1 MKKSIRGPLVYLIAI
16 VSVILIIS
24 YLGIGGNVKDKKI
37 EYSQFLEYVRESNLK
52 EIAIIKDD
60 IDVQIVGLYKDTQI
74 AEDKFP
80 NDYDFYAYISSEEV
94 LRKDIESITGQTDA
108 EKYGF
113 DIRYTAGVRQGLLDI
128 ILPYMIIF
136 GIVGVFMY
144 FLLKQTQGGNNKA
157 IAFGKSRAKL
167 VDNEKSK
174 KTFVDV
180 AGADE
185 EKEELREIVEFLRNP
200 EKFTKL
206 GARIPKGVLLVGPP
220 GSGKT
225 LLAKAVAGEAN
236 VPFFSISGSDFVEL
250 FVGVGASRVRDL
262 FETAKKSMPCI
273 VFIDEIDAVGRH
285 RGAGMGGGNDE
296 REQTLNQLLVE
307 MDGFNANEGII
318 IMAATNRVDTLDPA
332 LMRPGRFDRQIFVN
346 YPDAKGREDIL
357 KVHSRGKPL
366 NAEVNLGTIA
376 KRTIGFTGADLEN
389 VLNEAAILAAR
400 RSRKD
405 IGMSEIEEAI
415 TRVVA
420 GLEKKSHVVTEE
432 DKRITA
438 IHEVGHAICAK
449 VLPFGDPVHEISII
463 QRGMAA
469 GYTMT
474 LPEKEKSHVL
484 KNKILD
490 DITMMLGGRAAESIL
505 LSDVSIGA
513 ISDLQRST
521 ELAKNMVIKYGL
533 SDTIGPVYLADSD
546 EIFLGKEFGHI
557 KGYSDKTASIVDSEV
572 KRILEECFE
581 KAKSI
586 LRDNV
591 TKLNKISIIL
601 MEKEKLD
608 GEEFESLFSGEAI

>member
-16 VSVILIIS
+16 VCVILIIS
-24 YLGIGGNVKDKKI
+24 YLGIGGNAKDKKI
-37 EYSQFLEYVRESNLK
+37 EYSQFLEHVKEGNIK
-52 EIAIIKDD
+52 EIAIINDQVD
-60 IDVQIVGLYKDTQI
+60 LQIVGIYNDTEI
-74 AEDKFP
+74 EDKNFP
-80 NDYDFYAYISSEEV
+80 SDYDFYAYISSEEV
-94 LRKDIESITGQTDA
+94 LRNDIQAITGQTDP

-113 DIRYTAGVRQGLLDI
+113 NIRYTATIRPGLLES
-128 ILPYMIIF
+128 ILPYLIILGAA
-136 GIVGVFMY
+136 GIFMY

-157 IAFGKSRAKL
+157 IAFGKSRARL
-167 VDNEKSK
+167 ADNEKSK
-174 KTFVDV
+174 KTFADV

-185 EKEELREIVEFLRNP
+185 EKEELREIVDFLRSP
-200 EKFTKL
+200 DKFTKL
-206 GARIPKGVLLVGPP
+206 GARIPKGVLLIGPP

-307 MDGFNANEGII
+307 MDGFNANDGII

-332 LMRPGRFDRQIFVN
+332 LMRPGRFDRQIIVN
-346 YPDAKGREDIL
+346 YPDIKGREDIL

-366 NAEVNLGTIA
+366 NPEVDLGVIA
-376 KRTIGFTGADLEN
+376 KRTVGFTGADLEN
-389 VLNEAAILAAR
+389 VLNEAAILTAR
-400 RSRKD
+400 RNKKD

-415 TRVVA
+415 TRVIA

-449 VLPFGDPVHEISII
+449 VLPHGDPVHEISII

-490 DITMMLGGRAAESIL
+490 DIVMMLGGRAAESIL
-505 LSDVSIGA
+505 LSDISTGA
-513 ISDLQRST
+513 INDLQRAT
-521 ELAKNMVIKYGL
+521 ELAKNMVIKYGM
-533 SDTIGPVYLADSD
+533 SDSIGPVYLADNE

-557 KGYSDKTASIVDSEV
+557 KGYSDKTASVVDSEV

-586 LRDNV
+586 LRENV

-601 MEKEKLD
+601 MEKEKLY
-608 GEEFESLFSGEAI
+608 GEEFETLFSGETI

>member
-94 LRKDIESITGQTDA
+94 LRKDIESITGQTDP
-108 EKYGF
+108 ESYGF
-113 DIRYTAGVRQGLLDI
+113 NIRYTATVRPGFLATT
-128 ILPYMIIF
+128 LPYLLILGMG
-136 GIVGVFMY
+136 GILMF

-167 VDNEKSK
+167 ADNQKSK
-174 KTFVDV
+174 KTFADV

-185 EKEELREIVEFLRNP
+185 EKEELREIVEFLMNP
-200 EKFTKL
+200 EKFTSL

-225 LLAKAVAGEAN
+225 LLAKAVAGEAS

-307 MDGFNANEGII
+307 MDGFNVNEGII
-318 IMAATNRVDTLDPA
+318 IIAATNRVDTLDPA

-346 YPDAKGREDIL
+346 YPDARGREEIL
-357 KVHSRGKPL
+357 KVHSKGKPL
-366 NAEVNLGTIA
+366 SPEVDLGNIA
-376 KRTIGFTGADLEN
+376 KRTVGFTGADLEN
-389 VLNEAAILAAR
+389 ILNEAAILAAR
-400 RSRKD
+400 RGKKD
-405 IGMSEIEEAI
+405 IGMSEILEAV

-432 DKRITA
+432 DKKITA

-449 VLPFGDPVHEISII
+449 ILPLGDPVHEISII

-490 DITMMLGGRAAESIL
+490 DITMLLGGRAAESIL
-505 LSDVSIGA
+505 LSDISTGA

-521 ELAKNMVIKYGL
+521 ELAKSMVVKYGM
-533 SDTIGPVYLADSD
+533 SESIGPVYLADTD

-557 KGYSDKTASIVDSEV
+557 KGYSDKTASIVDGEI

-581 KAKSI
+581 RAKGI
-586 LRDNV
+586 LQDNV

-608 GEEFESLFSGEAI
+608 GKEFESLFSGEAI